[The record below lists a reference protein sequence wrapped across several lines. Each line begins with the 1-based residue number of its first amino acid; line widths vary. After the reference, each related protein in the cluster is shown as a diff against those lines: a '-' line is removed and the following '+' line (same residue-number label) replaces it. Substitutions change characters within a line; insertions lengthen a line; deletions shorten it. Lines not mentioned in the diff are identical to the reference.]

1 MILEVRGKLVAG
13 AVALLLVIAI
23 AGMTAAGC
31 GASANASGG
40 VLKLTE
46 ADSGKTLDVKTG
58 DTIEVVIAGNPTTGY
73 EWTAALDPASS
84 ALLEQVGEP
93 TYTPDSTDQMLVGS
107 GGTYLFKFK
116 AMKSGQATLKLV
128 YARSFENVEPIQT
141 FTATVNIK

>member
-1 MILEVRGKLVAG
+1 LF
-13 AVALLLVIAI
+13 LVIAVI
-23 AGMTAAGC
+23 GMTATGC

-40 VLKLTE
+40 VFKLTE
-46 ADSGKTLDVKTG
+46 ADSGKILDVKTG

-84 ALLEQVGEP
+84 ALLGQVGEP

-107 GGTYLFKFK
+107 GGTYVFKFK
-116 AMKSGQATLKLV
+116 AIKSGRAMLKLV